1 MLLGGRGL
9 RIITKPCLTGEML
22 LYESLKI
29 VHGRP
34 EPFQG
39 EYFDNIFVHFK
50 PAKIWYK
57 TDDSQGL
64 KKPLTKA
71 DLV

>member
-1 MLLGGRGL
+1 
-9 RIITKPCLTGEML
+9 ML